1 MSESEK
7 VGSDTDDLDALGRLA
22 AYDVEAGR
30 AARIRE
36 ACRAALQVRAAH
48 RPTFSWRALEPLL
61 ASGLAALYL
70 LAAFQR
76 AVLLLR
82 G

>member
-1 MSESEK
+1 METIGA
-7 VGSDTDDLDALGRLA
+7 GSDDLDALRRLVA
-22 AYDVEAGR
+22 HDVAAGR

-36 ACRAALQVRAAH
+36 RSHAALRARA
-48 RPTFSWRALEPLL
+48 RRFARVSWRALEPLL

-76 AVLLLR
+76 AVFLLR